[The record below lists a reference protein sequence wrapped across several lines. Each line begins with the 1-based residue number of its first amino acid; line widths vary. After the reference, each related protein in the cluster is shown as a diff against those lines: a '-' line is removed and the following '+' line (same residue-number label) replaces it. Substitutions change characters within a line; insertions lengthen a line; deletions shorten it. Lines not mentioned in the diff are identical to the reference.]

1 VPNQPSVD
9 APAQEANQEA
19 GQAATH
25 ATSPSESFWTRLKAL
40 LRQPLLYAV
49 AALSGMLYGIRAIF
63 LLYATSYLAQT
74 YCRTHGGLTPLDI
87 HTCVNSDATATQVAL
102 SSTVYTVFGCVSVL
116 SVGQLK
122 DRLPQ
127 RHRAG
132 MITAIV
138 FVLISSLAV
147 LTWQHVNL
155 PYNLSVFAVGA
166 VGLTLFG
173 PYKVLG
179 TAFAI
184 EIGGRR
190 LKATACSVMGISD
203 NLTAVIVLV
212 VKGFL
217 SDDYFVLFAVLLG
230 MAVLAFICAIIVW
243 RMDLKRDRDARA
255 LLATPL

>member
-1 VPNQPSVD
+1 
-9 APAQEANQEA
+9 
-19 GQAATH
+19 
-25 ATSPSESFWTRLKAL
+25 
-40 LRQPLLYAV
+40 
-49 AALSGMLYGIRAIF
+49 
-63 LLYATSYLAQT
+63 
-74 YCRTHGGLTPLDI
+74 
-87 HTCVNSDATATQVAL
+87 
-102 SSTVYTVFGCVSVL
+102 
-116 SVGQLK
+116 
-122 DRLPQ
+122 LPQ
-127 RHRAG
+127 KHRAG
-132 MITAIV
+132 MITCIL
-138 FVLISSLAV
+138 FVLISSMAI

-155 PYNLSVFAVGA
+155 PYTLSVFAIGA

-217 SDDYFVLFAVLLG
+217 SDDYFILFSVLLG
-230 MAVLAFICAIIVW
+230 MSVLAFICSIIVW

-255 LLATPL
+255 LLAAPF